1 MSCFEKE
8 QLFGYA
14 SHLLDEKELAAVRA
28 HLGECSR
35 CREVVESYQRVNT
48 VLDEWKN
55 VQPSAWFDAHVRQA
69 VIAQPARGRA
79 SKLWGMEWIR
89 GVALAAL
96 AILVVSGV
104 IWFTR
109 RPRAVPSPSAV
120 AERHSTPPA
129 VTPAAPEVAKVNP
142 PVVKPRHPETPLRA
156 ATAVKSAGAPAI
168 DDEDAVTADD
178 DALLANF
185 DVLSE
190 LPKTEARV
198 AN

>member
-14 SHLLDEKELAAVRA
+14 SCLLDEKELAAVRA

-35 CREVVESYQRVNT
+35 CREVVESYKQVDA

-55 VQPSAWFDAHVRQA
+55 VEPSAWFDAHVRQA
-69 VIAQPARGRA
+69 VTAQPARGRA
-79 SKLWGMEWIR
+79 WKPWGMGWIR

-109 RPRAVPSPSAV
+109 RPRVVPSASTVAV
-120 AERHSTPPA
+120 RHSNPPA
-129 VTPAAPEVAKVNP
+129 VTPAVPEVAKVNP
-142 PVVKPRHPETPLRA
+142 VVVKPRHPETPLRA
-156 ATAVKSAGAPAI
+156 ASVVKSGGAPAI
-168 DDEDAVTADD
+168 DDEDAVTTDD
-178 DALLANF
+178 DELLANF